1 MDAAVRSARRVGI
14 VSVAVMCLF
23 ASAATAHAQ
32 VVTGSVKDP
41 RGDYLPGVSG
51 EPADIK
57 RLSFR
62 FDENVGDLVIRFTL
76 YRPAPS
82 VAFPEAGAVCDQGFI
97 DVRSSFAIIAFGEPP
112 FPTVPVDLELRGNH
126 VVLRASDPLL
136 AHLGCREAGGSI
148 NGSGGPTDGSLD
160 SVSPFPLRETGR

>member
-1 MDAAVRSARRVGI
+1 MVASVRSARSAGT
-14 VSVAVMCLF
+14 VSLAVMCLF
-23 ASAATAHAQ
+23 ASAAAAHAQ
-32 VVTGSVKDP
+32 AVTGSVKDP

-51 EPADIK
+51 EPVDIK

-76 YRPAPS
+76 YRPTPS
-82 VAFPEAGAVCDQGFI
+82 LAFPEAGMVCDQGFV
-97 DVRSSFAIIAFGEPP
+97 DVRGSFAIVAVGEPP
-112 FPTVPVDLELRGNH
+112 FPTVPVDLELRGKR

-160 SVSPFPLRETGR
+160 SVSPFPLGETGR

>member
-1 MDAAVRSARRVGI
+1 MVASVRSARNGGT
-14 VSVAVMCLF
+14 VSLAVMCLF
-23 ASAATAHAQ
+23 ALAAAAHAQ

-41 RGDYLPGVSG
+41 HGDYLPGVEG
-51 EPADIK
+51 EAADIK

-62 FDENVGDLVIRFTL
+62 FDENVGELVIRFTL

-82 VAFPEAGAVCDQGFI
+82 AAFPEAGAVCDQGFV
-97 DVRSSFAIIAFGEPP
+97 DVRGSFAIIAVGEPP
-112 FPTVPVDLELRGNH
+112 FPTVPVDLDPMGKQ

-136 AHLGCREAGGSI
+136 AQLGCREAGGSI

-160 SVSPFPLRETGR
+160 SVSPFPLRETGH